1 MLPKGEREM
10 KEAVICIVP
19 TVIQADGIATMLSES
34 GFLPDDIS
42 VLLPDQGLVKDF
54 GHKNATKAPEG
65 AVAGASTGA
74 VLGGTLGLLAGIGT
88 IALPGLGAF
97 IAAGPVMALLSG
109 VAIGG
114 SAGGIAGA
122 LIGLGF
128 PEYEAKQYESKL
140 RDGNILL
147 SVHTETGDEAR
158 RAEKIMKDAGARDIK
173 RSVEEKVKR

>member
-1 MLPKGEREM
+1 M

-19 TVIQADGIATMLSES
+19 TVIQADEIATMLCEE

-65 AVAGASTGA
+65 AVTGA
-74 VLGGTLGLLAGIGT
+74 GTGAALGGTLGLLAGIGT
-88 IALPGLGAF
+88 IALPGMGAF

-109 VAIGG
+109 AAIGG
-114 SAGGIAGA
+114 GVGGIAGA

-128 PEYEAKQYESKL
+128 PEYEAKQYENKL
-140 RDGNILL
+140 GDGNILL
-147 SVHTETGDEAR
+147 SVHTESGAEAK
-158 RAEKIMKDAGARDIK
+158 RAEKIMKVAGAREIK
-173 RSVEEKVKR
+173 RSVEERVRR